1 MSISV
6 PQDGMTDLIEINEFP
21 TELKLALKGLDNENR
36 QKILLAL
43 LSHVKLSFADI
54 QKTANVK
61 KTLVPNHLDVLIK
74 NLLIE
79 HFYEHQLGEKKY
91 SYYQLSQYGK
101 SLLGHLL
108 GSLKMTVVTKFD
120 FKIEGTIEQ
129 TATFSE
135 GTFKLSPVM
144 TITGSDQNE

>member
-6 PQDGMTDLIEINEFP
+6 PQVGLTDLIEIKEFP

-43 LSHVKLSFADI
+43 LSHAKLSYADI
-54 QKTANVK
+54 QKTTDIK

-79 HFYEHQLGEKKY
+79 HFYEHKIGEKKY

-101 SLLGHLL
+101 SLLENLFS
-108 GSLKMTVVTKFD
+108 SLTMTLVTEYTI
-120 FKIEGTIEQ
+120 KIEITKKQ
-129 TATFSE
+129 TVT
-135 GTFKLSPVM
+135 LSPGM
-144 TITGSDQNE
+144 FPIKSGITTI

>member
-6 PQDGMTDLIEINEFP
+6 PQDGMTELIEINEFP

-91 SYYQLSQYGK
+91 SYYQLSQYGR
-101 SLLGHLL
+101 SLLGHLF
-108 GSLKMTVVTKFD
+108 GSLKMTVETELYFKF
-120 FKIEGTIEQ
+120 EGTLKQ
-129 TATFSE
+129 TSTFSGE
-135 GTFKLSPVM
+135 MFPVSHAM
-144 TITGSDQNE
+144 TIIESDQNE

>member
-6 PQDGMTDLIEINEFP
+6 PPVDMTDIIEITEFP

-43 LSHVKLSFADI
+43 LSHAKLSFADI
-54 QKTANVK
+54 QKTADIK

-74 NLLIE
+74 NLLVE

-91 SYYQLSQYGK
+91 SYYQLSEYGK
-101 SLLGHLL
+101 SLLETLL
-108 GSLKMTVVTKFD
+108 SSLKMTVVTEF
-120 FKIEGTIEQ
+120 TIKMEMTVRQ
-129 TATFSE
+129 TATI
-135 GTFKLSPVM
+135 SPGMVPLKSWV
-144 TITGSDQNE
+144 TSFRNEQNE